1 MPAVKCRCGAVTNS
15 VLSEYWTRENQ
26 SVDEAEG
33 CYAKWVNGK
42 YEKGCLYDQ
51 TPKNRFMRKM
61 ADRMIKEE
69 Q

>member
-15 VLSEYWTRENQ
+15 ALSEYWTRENQ
-26 SVDEAEG
+26 AVNEADG

-42 YEKGCLYDQ
+42 YEKGCLYDL
-51 TPKNRFMRKM
+51 TPVNAFMRKM
-61 ADRMIKEE
+61 ADRMIKED